1 MNWTFEWLYHK
12 PSIERSI
19 LPFQDVMLIQ
29 KIVSKDIKGV
39 MGRLIPNKWRLLP
52 LYSWNGLS
60 KQSYNDTSIY
70 QVPSHKHTT
79 GTSYFIYKNWWYETK
94 ARIFSKNRVNSK
106 KRLIIYA
113 KIHYCPLVEF
123 HLIGRFL
130 ISQWHRDWSILAQF
144 RFSNILLC
152 NEGLDQVYPHH
163 LDCLIVIYTVVYHTL
178 GLLASKYYGC
188 QISKVVFNSHTCTWL
203 FFFLIL

>member
-1 MNWTFEWLYHK
+1 M
-12 PSIERSI
+12 
-19 LPFQDVMLIQ
+19 
-29 KIVSKDIKGV
+29 
-39 MGRLIPNKWRLLP
+39 
-52 LYSWNGLS
+52 
-60 KQSYNDTSIY
+60 
-70 QVPSHKHTT
+70 
-79 GTSYFIYKNWWYETK
+79 
-94 ARIFSKNRVNSK
+94 
-106 KRLIIYA
+106 
-113 KIHYCPLVEF
+113 PLVEF

-203 FFFLIL
+203 FFFSNFVSFLLTLQVVSYTKNSQITSIHHINTSTCRITHGSCVQRYFSAEGVQNNT